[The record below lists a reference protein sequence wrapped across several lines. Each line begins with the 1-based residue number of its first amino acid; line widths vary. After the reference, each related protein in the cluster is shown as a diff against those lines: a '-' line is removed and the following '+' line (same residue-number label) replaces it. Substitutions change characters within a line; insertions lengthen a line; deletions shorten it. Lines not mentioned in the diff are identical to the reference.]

1 MGARGPK
8 PRHELITE
16 ASAISTMER
25 PRPPAELND
34 QQVAEWE
41 SVVNRLPADWF
52 PAETHTMLAQYCK
65 HKSAAIM
72 VSSLIAEM
80 EMRDHAATEGEEKP
94 DSEAYFDLDAYDK
107 LLKMQERESRAIT
120 ALARSLRFTLQATY
134 DKSMKKGPSGSKP
147 WEA

>member
-8 PRHELITE
+8 PRTE
-16 ASAISTMER
+16 VVESPSVEYLER
-25 PRPPAELND
+25 PSPPAELNTL
-34 QQVAEWE
+34 QANEWNA
-41 SVVNRLPADWF
+41 VVGRLPADWF

-65 HKSAAIM
+65 HKSAAEM

-80 EMRDHAATEGEEKP
+80 EVRDHAATEGEEKP
-94 DSEAYFDLDAYDK
+94 DGDAYFDLDAYDK

-134 DKSMKKGPSGSKP
+134 DKSKNTGPSMPEP
-147 WEA
+147 WH

>member
-16 ASAISTMER
+16 ASNVSTMER
-25 PRPPAELND
+25 PRPPSELNS

-41 SVVNRLPADWF
+41 AVVNRLPADWF

-80 EMRDHAATEGEEKP
+80 EVRDHAATEGEENP
-94 DSEAYFDLDAYDK
+94 DGEAYFDLDAYDK

-134 DKSMKKGPSGSKP
+134 DKSMKKGPSGPEP
-147 WEA
+147 WKV

>member
-8 PRHELITE
+8 PSTELSETPSVE
-16 ASAISTMER
+16 YMKR
-25 PRPPAELND
+25 PSPPAELSSR
-34 QQVAEWE
+34 QAEEWE
-41 SVVNRLPADWF
+41 SVVSRLPADWF
-52 PAETHTMLAQYCK
+52 PAETHTMLVQYCK

-80 EMRDHAATEGEEKP
+80 ESRDHAATEGEEKP
-94 DSEAYFDLDAYDK
+94 DAEAYFDLESYDK

-134 DKSMKKGPSGSKP
+134 DKSMKKGSAAPKP
-147 WEA
+147 WE